1 MGVKFGREYKDIIN
15 DFSRAIRY
23 IDGLH
28 EFFEMRTQDWE
39 KLGEREQEACVTTL
53 ADDVFYGL
61 GASPT
66 LHVGQGVIV
75 YDKSNHIIKVFSG
88 ENVVHVVNLV

>member
-1 MGVKFGREYKDIIN
+1 MGVKFGREYTDIIH
-15 DFSRAIRY
+15 DFTRAMRD
-23 IDGLH
+23 IDGIN
-28 EFFEMRTQDWE
+28 EFFEMNADEWSQ
-39 KLGEREQEACVTTL
+39 LEQNEQYECIQTM

-61 GASPT
+61 GAEPSVQ
-66 LHVGQGVIV
+66 VGQGTVV